1 MEIPGNLLKAITC
14 DAGGN
19 ICVVHLGV
27 HSQVIS
33 DLGKA
38 GYSHDDH
45 KTQVC
50 LDLCCTGRSHCTCR
64 TKYLCCKAVGL
75 PHDQRYDVVVKKVRK
90 HL

>member
-14 DAGGN
+14 DAGRNKG
-19 ICVVHLGV
+19 VVHLGV
-27 HSQVIS
+27 HSPVIS

-50 LDLCCTGRSHCTCR
+50 LDLCCTGRPLCTCR

-75 PHDQRYDVVVKKVRK
+75 AHDQI
-90 HL
+90 